1 MQSITNTVIGTYA
14 PDFEL
19 PGTDQD
25 VHHLAR
31 YLERY
36 RAVGIVFLSNVC
48 PQVKRDL
55 PHLLQLQADL
65 SPQGFTLIGI
75 NSNDTIQSSTEGMEA
90 MKQFA
95 QAEALTFPYIRDV
108 TQDVA
113 QTFGATKT
121 PEAFLLDQSGITR
134 YQGRLSG
141 EGGEHYLK
149 AAAIAILQQ
158 KPIPTPQTQPTG
170 SDIRWQ

>member
-1 MQSITNTVIGTYA
+1 MQSITNIVIGTYA

-36 RAVGIVFLSNVC
+36 KAVGIIFLSNVC
-48 PQVKRDL
+48 PQVKLVL
-55 PHLLQLQADL
+55 PQLLQLQAEL
-65 SPQGFTLIGI
+65 SEQDFTLIGI
-75 NSNDTIQSSTEGMEA
+75 NSNDTVQSAAEGMNA
-90 MKQFA
+90 MQQFA
-95 QAEALTFPYIRDV
+95 QTQALTFPYIRDV

-121 PEAFLLDQSGITR
+121 PEAFLLDREGIIR
-134 YQGRLSG
+134 YQGQVCSHDGKG
-141 EGGEHYLK
+141 ELRQ
-149 AAAIAILQQ
+149 AAIAILQQ
-158 KPIPTPQTQPTG
+158 QPIQTPQTQPTG
-170 SDIRWQ
+170 SDILWQ